1 MVWYYQLL
9 KNFSVCCD
17 PHKDCNIVNETVVEV
32 VIQGVPFFVCVCGL
46 ADVGNLIS
54 CSSAFFKSSL
64 YIWKCWVH
72 ILLNASFK
80 DLSITLLVC
89 LMSEI
94 VQ

>member
-9 KNFSVCCD
+9 KNFSVSCD
-17 PHKDCNIVNETVVEV
+17 PQKDCNIVNETVVEV
-32 VIQGVPFFVCVCGL
+32 VFQGVPFFFFFFCGL
-46 ADVGNLIS
+46 ADVGILIFG
-54 CSSAFFKSSL
+54 SSAFFKSSL

-89 LMSEI
+89 R
-94 VQ
+94 